1 MRVVLAHPVTWS
13 INSVCH
19 TFGKRPFRTTDRSR
33 NVAALALLSL
43 GESWHNAHHAFP
55 SLTRHGVDRRQIDLT
70 AACIARGS
78 TSGWCTA
85 CTGPSSNSRTS
96 TRVPSR
102 RGGRRMR
109 RTRNADAVGWSL
121 TPRSDDDIRM
131 PKSTLPRHHVLGAV
145 ARRGLPGIVEASLV
159 PSAIFLIVTTTLG
172 AATAMIAVLVWGY
185 ANIFRRA
192 LRGRAV
198 RRSSCSR

>member
-1 MRVVLAHPVTWS
+1 
-13 INSVCH
+13 
-19 TFGKRPFRTTDRSR
+19 
-33 NVAALALLSL
+33 
-43 GESWHNAHHAFP
+43 
-55 SLTRHGVDRRQIDLT
+55 
-70 AACIARGS
+70 
-78 TSGWCTA
+78 
-85 CTGPSSNSRTS
+85 
-96 TRVPSR
+96 
-102 RGGRRMR
+102 
-109 RTRNADAVGWSL
+109 
-121 TPRSDDDIRM
+121 M